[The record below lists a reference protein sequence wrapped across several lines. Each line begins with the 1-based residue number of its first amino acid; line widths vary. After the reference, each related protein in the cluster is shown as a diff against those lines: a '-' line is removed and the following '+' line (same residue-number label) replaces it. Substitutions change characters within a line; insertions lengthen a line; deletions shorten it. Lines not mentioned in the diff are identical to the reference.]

1 MRSTWVALGITV
13 SLAACTTDAQ
23 QPMPQVQDL
32 QQGVNILD
40 ADASRGVV
48 AAYRDG
54 DDVVYLETRI
64 GKLKPAV
71 YREADPTEPPNEVDM
86 MIVDKNGLPFYV
98 QRGGDEYVDAT
109 WNQKIAI
116 AKSTKLPAGYDRNH
130 DFLLAQKLGQQF
142 EKVADPVLAQ
152 SIYHI
157 HAMGLQ
163 ATPDRDPGL
172 IAAATKIAATPLTA
186 TSDQAYWAGSGWW
199 YPLGRLY
206 SKCIFLCA
214 AHHSAVSNW
223 QWPNGG
229 SAYQIVENYC
239 NHGTCAGSMSWECDH
254 YSDWRYNPTTSGEG
268 STNTG
273 NSGAGCVTGYD
284 WWGGYNTHLCN
295 DDSAYELMQ
304 IKEGTASTS
313 VGDSY
318 SFNWGNYSCYV
329 GRGKW
334 ASPGCGE

>member
-1 MRSTWVALGITV
+1 MRSTWIALGITLGIA
-13 SLAACTTDAQ
+13 SCTTDS
-23 QPMPQVQDL
+23 QPQLPQVSDL

-40 ADASRGVV
+40 AQAGRGVV
-48 AAYRDG
+48 AAYREG
-54 DDVVYLETRI
+54 DNVVYLETRI

-71 YREADPTEPPNEVDM
+71 YRQEDPNEPANEVDM
-86 MIVDKNGLPFYV
+86 MIVDKHGIPFYV
-98 QRGGDEYVDAT
+98 QRGGDEYVDPT
-109 WNQKIAI
+109 WNAKIAI
-116 AKSTKLPAGYDRNH
+116 AKSTKLAADEDRNA
-130 DFLLAQKLGQQF
+130 DFALAQKLGQQF
-142 EKVADPVLAQ
+142 ERVADPSLAD
-152 SIYHI
+152 STFHI
-157 HAMGLQ
+157 HNMGAQPTPLQ
-163 ATPDRDPGL
+163 DPGL
-172 IAAATKIAATPLTA
+172 IAAAAKIQQTPLPS
-186 TSDQAYWAGSGWW
+186 SDQAYWNGAGWW

-254 YSDWRYNPTTSGEG
+254 YSDWRYNPSSTGEYSG
-268 STNTG
+268 STGTV
-273 NSGAGCVTGYD
+273 SGGCVTGYD

-295 DDSAYELMQ
+295 DDSAYELME
-304 IKEGTASTS
+304 IKEGTTSTS
-313 VGDSY
+313 WGDSY